1 MASVTGLQG
10 TLHDLTTVARALL
23 NDAPLLIL
31 DEPTA
36 NLDPAAEHELR
47 DEIYASTPGRAT
59 LAITHRLVHMERMDE
74 ILMLEDGSIVERGTY
89 EELLKANSLYKRM
102 VEVQNQMQ
110 RGEPT
115 RSGEHRRPS
124 KCCLFE

>member
-1 MASVTGLQG
+1 MASVTKLQD

-23 NDAPLLIL
+23 NDAPVLIL

-36 NLDPAAEHELR
+36 NLDPVAEHELR

-59 LAITHRLVHMERMDE
+59 LAVTHGLVHMERMDE

-89 EELLKANSLYKRM
+89 EEPPKANSLYKRM
-102 VEVQNQMQ
+102 VEVQNQMLTTS
-110 RGEPT
+110 RAY
-115 RSGEHRRPS
+115 S
-124 KCCLFE
+124 KR